1 MTSAASW
8 RTRTAAVL
16 LTALTVTGLA
26 ATSASAAAVP
36 VVTCP
41 SSSCTTLLT
50 GLGEPV
56 DAAYDTDD
64 TDDNAYLTYQN
75 GDLRKV
81 NLVTGARSTVAQG
94 LGNLRGIAVD
104 GAGSAYVGDFDGNLL
119 KVDLATGQH
128 RLLASGLGAL
138 HGIVH
143 RGTTTYATGGS
154 GKLYEL
160 KEGGTVRVVA
170 SGLGLSQGIALDGR
184 GRAYTADMFTGRI
197 LQTDLATGTTRT
209 LATQFYEP
217 TSISV
222 AADGQVYFA
231 VGNEVTRLNPDTGV
245 GTAVASIRGLN
256 FLAFKLDRNGN
267 AYTTQVTGT
276 GSLWKISNL
285 VPQS

>member
-16 LTALTVTGLA
+16 LTALTVAGLA
-26 ATSASAAAVP
+26 GASASAAAVP

-41 SSSCTTLLT
+41 SSSCTALLT

-56 DAAYDTDD
+56 DAAYDTS
-64 TDDNAYLTYQN
+64 DNAYLTYQN
-75 GDLRKV
+75 GDLLKV
-81 NLVTGARSTVAQG
+81 NTVTGARSTVARG
-94 LGNLRGIAVD
+94 LGNLRGIAID
-104 GAGSAYVGDFDGNLL
+104 DTGSAYVGDFDGNLR
-119 KVDLATGQH
+119 KVDLATGRHQ
-128 RLLASGLGAL
+128 LLASGLGSL
-138 HGIVH
+138 HGIA
-143 RGTTTYATGGS
+143 RNGTTTYATGGS

-197 LQTDLATGTTRT
+197 LRTDLTSGTTRT
-209 LATQFYEP
+209 LATEFYEP

-222 AADGQVYFA
+222 AADGHVYFA
-231 VGNEVTRLNPDTGV
+231 VGSEVTRLDPDTGV
-245 GTAVASIRGLN
+245 GAPIASIRGLN

-276 GSLWKISNL
+276 GSLWKITNL
-285 VPQS
+285 VPRS

>member
-64 TDDNAYLTYQN
+64 NAYLTYQN

-104 GAGSAYVGDFDGNLL
+104 GAGSAYVGDFDGNLR
-119 KVDLATGQH
+119 KVDLTTGQH

-245 GTAVASIRGLN
+245 GTPVASIRGLN

>member
-56 DAAYDTDD
+56 DAAYDTDN
-64 TDDNAYLTYQN
+64 NAYLTYQN

-104 GAGSAYVGDFDGNLL
+104 GAGSAYVGDFDGNLR